1 VVWARLRYMVKFPL
15 EFGAYLVVNRAWWML
30 PLCFAIAAA
39 TFLVVVGQA
48 AAPIALYSFF

>member
-1 VVWARLRYMVKFPL
+1 MVKFPL